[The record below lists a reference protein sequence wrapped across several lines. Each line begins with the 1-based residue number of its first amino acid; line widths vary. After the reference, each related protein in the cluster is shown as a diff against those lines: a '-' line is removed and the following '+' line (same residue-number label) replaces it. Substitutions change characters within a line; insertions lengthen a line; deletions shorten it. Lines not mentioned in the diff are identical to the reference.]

1 MHVTLLSSFFAFVYD
16 EGCLSII
23 HIFSGRSSWQTTRMT
38 TATAWIDTALAM
50 PLALVGLTFLLAGL
64 VKGVVGLGLPTV
76 AMAVLGSTMPP
87 AEAAALLI
95 VPSLVTNVWQL
106 LAGRHLRTLLVRLW
120 PMQLGVAIGTVAGS
134 WLMHG
139 HYTQAATV
147 CLGITLV
154 VYAAAG
160 LANFRLATPP
170 SAEPVLAPLIGSVTG
185 IVTAATGVFV
195 IPTVPYLQALGLEKD
210 ELVQAFGLSF
220 TVSTIALALG
230 LGLNGAFR
238 PAIAGASA
246 LALIPAM
253 AGMLLGQLV
262 RTRVQPATF
271 RLWLFIGLLA
281 LGAHIIIKGSMA

>member
-1 MHVTLLSSFFAFVYD
+1 
-16 EGCLSII
+16 
-23 HIFSGRSSWQTTRMT
+23 MT
-38 TATAWIDTALAM
+38 NATAWIDTALAM

-106 LAGRHLRTLLVRLW
+106 LAGKHLRALLVRLW

-134 WLMHG
+134 WLLQG

-147 CLGITLV
+147 ALGITLV

-170 SAEPVLAPLIGSVTG
+170 WAEPVLAPLIGSVTG
-185 IVTAATGVFV
+185 VVTAATGVFV

-210 ELVQAFGLSF
+210 VLVQALGLSF

-230 LGLNGAFR
+230 LGLNGAFH

-246 LALIPAM
+246 LALVPAM
-253 AGMLLGQLV
+253 AGMLLGQVV

-281 LGAHIIIKGSMA
+281 LGAHIIVKGSMA

>member
-1 MHVTLLSSFFAFVYD
+1 
-16 EGCLSII
+16 
-23 HIFSGRSSWQTTRMT
+23 
-38 TATAWIDTALAM
+38 
-50 PLALVGLTFLLAGL
+50 
-64 VKGVVGLGLPTV
+64 
-76 AMAVLGSTMPP
+76 
-87 AEAAALLI
+87 
-95 VPSLVTNVWQL
+95 
-106 LAGRHLRTLLVRLW
+106 
-120 PMQLGVAIGTVAGS
+120 
-134 WLMHG
+134 
-139 HYTQAATV
+139 
-147 CLGITLV
+147 
-154 VYAAAG
+154 
-160 LANFRLATPP
+160 
-170 SAEPVLAPLIGSVTG
+170 
-185 IVTAATGVFV
+185 VTAATGVFV